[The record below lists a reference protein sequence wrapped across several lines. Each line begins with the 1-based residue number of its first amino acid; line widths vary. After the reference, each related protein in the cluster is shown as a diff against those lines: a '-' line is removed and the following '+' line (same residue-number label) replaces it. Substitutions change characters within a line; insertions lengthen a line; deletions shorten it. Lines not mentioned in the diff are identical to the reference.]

1 MPRLRPD
8 GIAPAWDALYRAAAP
23 QGGFFTTSQAHEVGY
38 SGALLA
44 YHERIG
50 HLEHAARGIF
60 RLTNYPPGEQEDLIV
75 TWLWSERVGVFS
87 HETALALHELS
98 DALPSRHHL
107 GVPMSWSARR
117 LRVPMNVILHHGDVP
132 KRDIAW
138 AGPVPVTTPLRTV
151 VDCTLAHVEPDLVRQ
166 AKAQA
171 QKRGLFTAAEL
182 KHALATATAGESA
195 R

>member
-8 GIAPAWDALYRAAAP
+8 GTAPAWDALYRTAAP
-23 QGGFFTTSQAHEVGY
+23 QGGFFTTAQAHEVGY

-44 YHERIG
+44 YHERTR
-50 HLEHAARGIF
+50 HLERAARGIF
-60 RLTNYPPGEQEDLIV
+60 RLAHYPPGEHEDLIV
-75 TWLWSERVGVFS
+75 TWLWSEQAGVFS

-107 GVPMSWSARR
+107 SVPMSWSTRR
-117 LRVPMNVILHHGDVP
+117 LRVPKKVILHHADVS
-132 KRDIAW
+132 KRELAW
-138 AGPVPVTTPLRTV
+138 FGPVPVTTPLRTV
-151 VDCTLAHVEPDLVRQ
+151 VDCALAHVEPDLVRQ

-171 QKRGLFTAAEL
+171 QRRGLFTAAEL
-182 KHALATATAGESA
+182 KHALATATTREGA